1 MKYQP
6 CQRWNRRTHQ
16 VNASHFQVKIGIVL
30 GLCVFLGAGLIS
42 VHAANAPDPAAIR
55 AADIPIQAATP
66 AAMGQKLNKP
76 NHLQI
81 PPSRA
86 SLRSPILITPSG
98 IVKKPHCI
106 YAAISYEKAEGR
118 SSVLTQDRRYD

>member
-6 CQRWNRRTHQ
+6 CQRRNRHAHQ
-16 VNASHFQVKIGIVL
+16 FNANHFQGKTGIVL
-30 GLCVFLGAGLIS
+30 GLCVVLGAGLIS

-55 AADIPIQAATP
+55 AVDAPIQAAAP
-66 AAMGQKLNKP
+66 AAMEQKLNEP

-106 YAAISYEKAEGR
+106 YAAVSLGKG
-118 SSVLTQDRRYD
+118 